1 LALYILDAGIKSLQE
16 GRADFLYLT
25 LSDYVQHKHAPVSN
39 EADEFMGAIDDRIRQ
54 LAGMAVVGVT
64 ANHGMSSKSTAD
76 ANPNVL
82 FLEHI
87 LNEIFGEGAVRVI
100 CPITDPFVRQLNALG
115 PFVRVYLRDIAQLTD
130 LLKACQQSGEV
141 EEAMTGEEAAR
152 QFYRDNIRLG
162 YCQDE
167 GQVASRQFQA
177 HFLPLKKGKI
187 YCFSLILK
195 RDGLSGV

>member
-76 ANPNVL
+76 AKPNVL

-87 LNEIFGEGAVRVI
+87 LNEIFGEDAVRVI
-100 CPITDPFVRQLNALG
+100 CPITGPFVRQLNALG

-130 LLKACQQSGEV
+130 LLKACQHRRGRRGNHWGRGCKTV
-141 EEAMTGEEAAR
+141 
-152 QFYRDNIRLG
+152 LP
-162 YCQDE
+162 
-167 GQVASRQFQA
+167 GQYTI
-177 HFLPLKKGKI
+177 GI
-187 YCFSLILK
+187 
-195 RDGLSGV
+195 LSG